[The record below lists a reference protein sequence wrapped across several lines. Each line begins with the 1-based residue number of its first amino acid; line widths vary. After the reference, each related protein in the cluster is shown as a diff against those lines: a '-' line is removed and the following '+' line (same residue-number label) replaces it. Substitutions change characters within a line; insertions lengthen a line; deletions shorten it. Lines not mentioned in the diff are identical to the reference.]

1 MVQSNG
7 KVVGSQTESFTKSWP
22 DGAWLKGIRRM
33 VENLLGRSREHP
45 QKVASVV
52 CAGPFSWIDSE
63 RPKESTASEAVPRK
77 RQ

>member
-1 MVQSNG
+1 MVRSNE
-7 KVVGSQTESFTKSWP
+7 KAVGSQIEPFTKSWSE
-22 DGAWLKGIRRM
+22 GTWLKQICRL
-33 VENLLGRSREHP
+33 VKDLFGRSPEHP
-45 QKVASVV
+45 QKVARVV